1 MAEIVRNPSPP
12 HHEDTEGTELKQL
25 LETQTDDVIA
35 NTLFSQSWIITI
47 MNRVVQY
54 VQKGL
59 IQNPIAGS
67 VVNAKPI
74 IVDLTDSSPETSR
87 VSSPKRVKLNIERES
102 ATQVVYCTDNGT
114 VSDDTDPTATNST
127 SPIPKTGVSECTPA
141 GAMKKETSPNYTH
154 NKQILELDTEIEKE
168 FSDVWDATVNQ
179 DVAVFFSENNLIPI
193 IIHTVCNSRY
203 PRLNEMCMGVLANLS
218 CNSEVAEKEFSS
230 PHVAWFSCNMLTSD
244 DPQTLLETLRLIET
258 CVNNEGTQEIWC
270 NIFEEQKVVD
280 TVQFIFDSSTNI
292 ELLFSLSRLVDL
304 LLDLWSP
311 LLYKFGTVE
320 MTYALCEAHNQIM
333 HLSLE
338 TAVNLVMILHQLSTA
353 EEGVQV
359 LLKLHTTVVDSC
371 SNHVMI
377 LHEELGP
384 QLAFSDAS
392 YRAAVTLLLMAVE
405 NLKIK
410 LGSLMVEEGKDL
422 LSVLRDIYL
431 KNIKLY
437 SKEDSPNKPNASSNK
452 IPLVGNHKENCEQ
465 LELLEKTHLLE
476 KNI

>member
-25 LETQTDDVIA
+25 LETQADDVIA
-35 NTLFSQSWIITI
+35 NTLFSQSWIITT

-59 IQNPIAGS
+59 IRNPIAS
-67 VVNAKPI
+67 SVNAKPI

-87 VSSPKRVKLNIERES
+87 VSSPKRVKLNTERES
-102 ATQVVYCTDNGT
+102 ATQVVDSTDNGT
-114 VSDDTDPTATNST
+114 VNDVTDPTETNST
-127 SPIPKTGVSECTPA
+127 SPIQKTGVSECTP
-141 GAMKKETSPNYTH
+141 GVIKKETSPNSTH
-154 NKQILELDTEIEKE
+154 DKQILELDTVIEKE

-179 DVAVFFSENNLIPI
+179 DVAAFFSENNLIPI
-193 IIHTVCNSRY
+193 LIHTVCNSRY
-203 PRLNEMCMGVLANLS
+203 PRLNEMCMGVLANLA

-230 PHVAWFSCNMLTSD
+230 PHVAWFSCNMLISD

-258 CVNNEGTQEIWC
+258 CVNNEGTQEVWC

-311 LLYKFGTVE
+311 LLHKFGTVE

-392 YRAAVTLLLMAVE
+392 YRAAVTLLLMAVD
-405 NLKIK
+405 NLKVK
-410 LGSLMVEEGKDL
+410 LRTLLIEEGKDL

-431 KNIKLY
+431 KNIQLY
-437 SKEDSPNKPNASSNK
+437 SKEDSPKKPNTSFK
-452 IPLVGNHKENCEQ
+452 TIPLVGNHKENCEQ